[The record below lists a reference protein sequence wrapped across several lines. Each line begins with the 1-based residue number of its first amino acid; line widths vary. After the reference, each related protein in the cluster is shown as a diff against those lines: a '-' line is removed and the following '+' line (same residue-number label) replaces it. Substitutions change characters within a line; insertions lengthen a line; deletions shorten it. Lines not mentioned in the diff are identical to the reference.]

1 MISDLSLWVSTF
13 NWEPVELSG
22 FFSVLN
28 YILEVSIPLCWVHWE
43 SLWGAESEPTAA
55 ASDWPRAPSEQKQW
69 IFLKM
74 RKVIKILSGI
84 CGAWL
89 LGAGRRKCVH
99 PQQPLHHRQSAGQ
112 TAGQVV
118 PVTDTCQCP
127 HVSYCRADSC
137 LFETTAHTDSSVL
150 VTLDKNNEIG
160 ELKHSKPL
168 DRKGF
173 LILFFLFSVS
183 GPE

>member
-69 IFLKM
+69 IFLKWEM
-74 RKVIKILSGI
+74 FTKYCQVSVGPDCWVLDDVCVYTPNNPSITASLQARQQEQDRCYLWQRYCSVSSRLLLQS
-84 CGAWL
+84 WL
-89 LGAGRRKCVH
+89 LPVRGNYSH
-99 PQQPLHHRQSAGQ
+99 WLLSAG
-112 TAGQVV
+112 
-118 PVTDTCQCP
+118 
-127 HVSYCRADSC
+127 
-137 LFETTAHTDSSVL
+137 
-150 VTLDKNNEIG
+150 
-160 ELKHSKPL
+160 HSW
-168 DRKGF
+168 
-173 LILFFLFSVS
+173 
-183 GPE
+183 

>member
-118 PVTDTCQCP
+118 PVTDT
-127 HVSYCRADSC
+127 V
-137 LFETTAHTDSSVL
+137 SVL
-150 VTLDKNNEIG
+150 TSPIAELTPACSRQLLTLTPQSWS
-160 ELKHSKPL
+160 L
-168 DRKGF
+168 
-173 LILFFLFSVS
+173 LIKITK
-183 GPE
+183 